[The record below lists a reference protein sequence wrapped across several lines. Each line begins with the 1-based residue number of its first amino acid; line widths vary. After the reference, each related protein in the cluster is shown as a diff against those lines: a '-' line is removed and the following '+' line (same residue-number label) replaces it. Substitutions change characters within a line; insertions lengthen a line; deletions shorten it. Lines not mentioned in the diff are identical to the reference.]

1 VLTYQAG
8 IVPLGSPDELA
19 AIRAKP
25 PRDVFRREV
34 MSLQEFIRCRNDK
47 LDPDADC
54 PVKHI
59 FAPGAY
65 AREILLPA
73 GAVVVG
79 KIHKHAHLNF
89 ITKGKVRVVTET
101 GALEMTAPYTFV
113 SEVGT
118 KRVVYAVEETIWTT
132 VHITNETDLEKI
144 EDYVIAKT
152 YDELG
157 ALTSDDLRALMIEKD

>member
-1 VLTYQAG
+1 MG
-8 IVPLGSPDELA
+8 
-19 AIRAKP
+19 
-25 PRDVFRREV
+25 
-34 MSLQEFIRCRNDK
+34 LQHFIQTRNDR
-47 LDPDADC
+47 LDPDKDC

-65 AREILLPA
+65 AREILLPQ
-73 GAVVVG
+73 GSVVVG
-79 KIHKHAHLNF
+79 KIHRHAHLNF
-89 ITKGKVRVVTET
+89 ITKGRVRVVTES
-101 GALEMTAPYTFV
+101 GAIEMTAPYTFV

-152 YDELG
+152 YDELD
-157 ALTSDDLRALMIEKD
+157 ALPDLSVLKLEKD